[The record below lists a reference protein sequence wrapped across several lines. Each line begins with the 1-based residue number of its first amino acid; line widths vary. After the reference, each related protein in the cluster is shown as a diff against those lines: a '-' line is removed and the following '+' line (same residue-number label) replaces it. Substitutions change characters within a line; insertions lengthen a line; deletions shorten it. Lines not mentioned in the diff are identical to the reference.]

1 MSYLYSLI
9 TALSPAYVW
18 LSGIVIILSIAGYQI
33 SKSIFMF
40 TIIFFIIVF
49 IGFEYSVYPEWLLAL
64 SLLDM
69 FVFAILEKTHLFGM
83 RI

>member
-49 IGFEYSVYPEWLLAL
+49 IGFEYGVYPEWVLAL
-64 SLLDM
+64 SILDM

>member
-18 LSGIVIILSIAGYQI
+18 LSGVVIILSVIGYQI

-49 IGFEYSVYPEWLLAL
+49 IGFEYAVYPEWILAL
-64 SLLDM
+64 SILDM
-69 FVFAILEKTHLFGM
+69 FVFAILEKTHYFGM

>member
-9 TALSPAYVW
+9 NALSPAYVW
-18 LSGIVIILSIAGYQI
+18 LSGIVIILSVIGYQI

-49 IGFEYSVYPEWLLAL
+49 IGFEYAVYPEWLLAL
-64 SLLDM
+64 SILDM
-69 FVFAILEKTHLFGM
+69 FVFAILEKTHILGM

>member
-18 LSGIVIILSIAGYQI
+18 VSGIVIILSIAGYQI

-49 IGFEYSVYPEWLLAL
+49 IGFEYAVYPEWVLAL
-64 SLLDM
+64 SILDM